1 MADAQFQHPFN
12 MLVAG
17 GRGAGKTTFTKHLI
31 HPTPQRA
38 MWCYAKDQLDL
49 LSQLTEILSAMEY
62 VQGITSE
69 MDSIFDRS
77 VINLIILDDMMDEAT
92 QDKRISQVFTR
103 GRHYNLSVIHLTQN
117 LFYKGQREISLN
129 SDYMVIFKNPRDK
142 TQFTNLARQF
152 MPEKYKFLL
161 WTFEDATKEPRA
173 YLLLDMRPET
183 DDRYRVRARIF
194 KDVNHLQ
201 IVYIPT

>member
-1 MADAQFQHPFN
+1 MADSQFQHPFS

-31 HPTPQRA
+31 YPTVQRVI
-38 MWCYAKDQLDL
+38 WCYAKDQPDL
-49 LSQLTEILSAMEY
+49 LSELTEILSAIEY

-77 VINLIILDDMMDEAT
+77 VINLILLDDMMDEAT

-103 GRHYNLSVIHLTQN
+103 GRHCNLSVIHLTQN
-117 LFYKGQREISLN
+117 LFHKGQREISLN

-152 MPEKYKFLL
+152 MSKK
-161 WTFEDATKEPRA
+161 
-173 YLLLDMRPET
+173 
-183 DDRYRVRARIF
+183 I
-194 KDVNHLQ
+194 Q
-201 IVYIPT
+201 ILSMDF